1 MQNKLDGLFFFFN
14 RTTLSA
20 TEGKLRQQVSG
31 GKKKTQF
38 GFFGCSV
45 WVDPA
50 QTFPACTLVG
60 VAPAFLSH
68 TVDWKSKS
76 LFFSY
81 SHK

>member
-1 MQNKLDGLFFFFN
+1 MPFFIFFK

-20 TEGKLRQQVSG
+20 TEGKLCQQVAG
-31 GKKKTQF
+31 EKKSQF
-38 GFFGCSV
+38 GFCGCSV

-68 TVDWKSKS
+68 TVD
-76 LFFSY
+76 
-81 SHK
+81 